1 MVKFPITDKH
11 NARKKANDNL
21 VAANEEIQHICSKY
35 GVKLS
40 ADNGDL
46 TLSSNYVDES
56 YKTVE
61 VVLTVK
67 SCYVPF

>member
-1 MVKFPITDKH
+1 MEFPITDKH
-11 NARKKANDNL
+11 NAKKKVSDNL
-21 VAANEEIQHICSKY
+21 VAANEEIQHICGKY

-46 TLSSNYVDES
+46 KLSCTYVDES
-56 YKTVE
+56 YKTLE

>member
-1 MVKFPITDKH
+1 MVKFPIT
-11 NARKKANDNL
+11 ARKKANDNL
-21 VAANEEIQHICSKY
+21 VAANEEIQRICSKY

-40 ADNGDL
+40 AENGDL
-46 TLSSNYVDES
+46 KLLTTYIDDS

-61 VVLTVK
+61 VSITVN